1 MYFFLYLC
9 AFICGDISIEKYI
22 LHYNMKHYLFIL
34 IATIGLVSCG
44 TQAQS
49 TQAEANANT
58 QNPIM
63 PIVYVGENTDV
74 VRTDYL
80 PTLNLEDSVV
90 YATEASYAIANVTAE
105 GFTLTGNN
113 ALSVLSVDVPAKGL
127 HYDIPI
133 VPTGARVQALVTE
146 SCTDSTI
153 TMKLLQPFASVQ
165 WRVFWQDSQV
175 PACAIENAQGDEY
188 ATIHLNNAW
197 KEVKGRS
204 FLRVYAYA
212 DGQMLNDILVPLQDG
227 KPVTDVAELTR
238 FDDQAQILYSL
249 MIDRF
254 YNGNK
259 NNDWKMNNPEVLDI
273 VDYQGGDIKGIQKK
287 IEEGF
292 FDELGITTIWISPI
306 TQNPWDAWGMYPF
319 ANGNKYDSTKTYTK
333 FSGYHGYWPIFA
345 TEVEKRFTTEQEL
358 HDMLASAHKHGMNVI
373 LDYVANHMHINSPT
387 LQAHPDWHTD
397 SILPDGRRNF
407 ELWDEARLTT
417 WFDVHIPTLDLER
430 PEVCAP
436 MTDSALV
443 WLEKFVFDG
452 FRHDACKHIP
462 LNYWRE
468 LGKKMKQRYPDRH
481 IWMIGETY
489 GDPTLIG
496 SYVKSGML
504 NAQFDFNI
512 YHTAIDVLG
521 KENQSLKRMNST
533 ILESLAAYGAH
544 HTMGNI
550 SGNHDKCRFISLAG
564 KAVSWNENDKAAGW
578 EREIGVTA
586 DGNKELEAHAYK
598 MAMLLEVINFT
609 IPGVPCV
616 YQGDEYGEAGANDPD
631 NRHML
636 KFDGLNA
643 EQAAF
648 RVKVQD
654 LAQLRRN
661 NMALLYGEY
670 IPVEVTDDT
679 LHFQRIYMGDVID
692 VVIAL
697 NGESSITIN
706 GEKVWT
712 L

>member
-1 MYFFLYLC
+1 
-9 AFICGDISIEKYI
+9 
-22 LHYNMKHYLFIL
+22 MKHYLL
-34 IATIGLVSCG
+34 LLCIAIGCLSCG
-44 TQAQS
+44 TTTQPKAQE
-49 TQAEANANT
+49 EANANT

-63 PIVYVGENTDV
+63 PIVFYGNPTQVII
-74 VRTDYL
+74 TDYL
-80 PTLNLEDSVV
+80 PGLTEEDSVV
-90 YATEASYAIANVTAE
+90 FTTEPSYAVSNVDAE
-105 GFTLTGNN
+105 SFDLTGDNS
-113 ALSVLSVDVPAKGL
+113 LSVLSVAVPNKGLQYDIAIVPAGERN
-127 HYDIPI
+127 PNI
-133 VPTGARVQALVTE
+133 VTH
-146 SCTDSTI
+146 SCTDSTVTI
-153 TMKLLQPFASVQ
+153 RILDYLDRVQ
-165 WRVFWQDSQV
+165 WRAFWQDTKLT
-175 PACAIENAQGDEY
+175 PDDIESGQGEKY
-188 ATIHLNNAW
+188 ATIKLN
-197 KEVKGRS
+197 KEWQNTKGRT
-204 FLRVYAYA
+204 FLRVYALG
-212 DGQMLNDILVPLQDG
+212 DGQMLNDILIPLQDG
-227 KPVTDVAELTR
+227 KPVTDVAQLTR

-254 YNGNK
+254 HNGNK
-259 NNDWKMNNPEVLDI
+259 NNDWKMNSPEVLDI

-292 FDELGITTIWISPI
+292 FEELGISTIWISPI
-306 TQNPWDAWGMYPF
+306 TQNPWDAWGMNKFP
-319 ANGNKYDSTKTYTK
+319 NGNKYDSTKTYTK

-345 TEVEKRFTTEQEL
+345 TVVDKRFTTDQEL
-358 HDMLASAHKHGMNVI
+358 HDMLATAHAHGMNVI

-430 PEVCAP
+430 PEVCSP

-443 WLEKFVFDG
+443 WLEKFAFDG

-496 SYVKSGML
+496 SYVKTGML

-521 KENQSLKRMNST
+521 KPDQSLKRMNNT
-533 ILESLAAYGAH
+533 ILESLAAYGSH

-564 KAVSWNENDKAAGW
+564 GAVRWDENDKNAGW
-578 EREIGVTA
+578 TRQIGVTA
-586 DGNKELEAHAYK
+586 DGNKEMEAHAYK

-631 NRHML
+631 NRHMM
-636 KFDGLNA
+636 KFDGLTK
-643 EQAAF
+643 EQQDF
-648 RVKVQD
+648 RNKVQQ
-654 LAQLRRN
+654 LAQIRRN

-670 IPVEVTDDT
+670 IPVKATDDT
-679 LHFQRIYMGDVID
+679 LHFKRMYMGDVVD
-692 VVIAL
+692 VVISL
-697 NGESSITIN
+697 KGESSITIN
-706 GEKVWT
+706 GDRVFVI
-712 L
+712 

>member
-1 MYFFLYLC
+1 
-9 AFICGDISIEKYI
+9 
-22 LHYNMKHYLFIL
+22 MKHIFLIL
-34 IATIGLVSCG
+34 LATIGLISCG
-44 TQAQS
+44 NKAQNA
-49 TQAEANANT
+49 QNEANANT

-63 PIVYVGENTDV
+63 PIVFVGENTEV
-74 VRTDYL
+74 ILTDYL
-80 PTLNLEDSVV
+80 PALTAEDQVV
-90 YATEASYAIANVTAE
+90 FTTEPSYQVSNVTAE
-105 GFTLTGNN
+105 SITLNGDYT
-113 ALSVLSVDVPAKGL
+113 LSILSVDVPNKGL

-133 VPTGARVQALVTE
+133 VPQSQYEVGLATK
-146 SCTDSTI
+146 SFSDSTLTI
-153 TMKLLQPFASVQ
+153 SVLNEYEHLQF
-165 WRVFWQDSQV
+165 RVLWQDTR
-175 PACAIENAQGDEY
+175 AKEY
-188 ATIHLNNAW
+188 VEYEQYGSEATITIEPTW
-197 KEVKGRS
+197 RESKGRS
-204 FLRVYAYA
+204 FIRVYAYA
-212 DGQMLNDILVPLQDG
+212 DGKHLNDLLIPMQDG
-227 KPVTDVAELTR
+227 KVVNDVAQLTR
-238 FDDQAQILYSL
+238 FDDHAQILYSL

-254 YNGNK
+254 HNGNK
-259 NNDWKMNNPEVLDI
+259 NNDWKMNSPEVLDI
-273 VDYQGGDIKGIQKK
+273 VDYQGGDIKGIEKK
-287 IEEGF
+287 IKEGF
-292 FDELGITTIWISPI
+292 FEELGITTIWISPI

-319 ANGNKYDSTKTYTK
+319 PNGNKYDSTKTYTK

-358 HDMLASAHKHGMNVI
+358 HDMLATAHEHGMNVI

-430 PEVCAP
+430 PEVCSP

-443 WLEKFVFDG
+443 WLDKFAFDG

-468 LGKKMKQRYPDRH
+468 LGAKMKQRYPDRH

-489 GDPTLIG
+489 GDPALIG
-496 SYVKSGML
+496 SYVKTGML

-521 KENQSLKRMNST
+521 KPEQSLTRMNNT
-533 ILESLAAYGAH
+533 ILESLGAYGAH

-564 KAVSWNENDKAAGW
+564 GAVRWDENDKAAGW
-578 EREIGVTA
+578 TREIGVTA
-586 DGNKELEAHAYK
+586 DGDKAKEAHAYR

-631 NRHML
+631 NRHMM

-648 RVKVQD
+648 RTKVQE

-670 IPVEVTDDT
+670 VPVKVTDT
-679 LHFQRIYMGDVID
+679 LLHFQRVYMGDVVD
-692 VVIAL
+692 VVIDL
-697 NGESSITIN
+697 NGESSITVN
-706 GEKVWT
+706 GDKVWI

>member
-1 MYFFLYLC
+1 
-9 AFICGDISIEKYI
+9 
-22 LHYNMKHYLFIL
+22 MKHIFFIL
-34 IATIGLVSCG
+34 LATIGLISCG
-44 TQAQS
+44 NKAQNA
-49 TQAEANANT
+49 QNEANANT

-63 PIVYVGENTDV
+63 PIVFVGENTEV
-74 VRTDYL
+74 ILTDYL
-80 PTLNLEDSVV
+80 PALTAEDQVV
-90 YATEASYAIANVTAE
+90 FTTEPSYQVSNVTAE
-105 GFTLTGNN
+105 SITLNGDYT
-113 ALSVLSVDVPAKGL
+113 LSVLSVDVPNKGL

-133 VPTGARVQALVTE
+133 VPQSQYEVGLATK
-146 SCTDSTI
+146 SFSDSTLTI
-153 TMKLLQPFASVQ
+153 SVLNEYEHLQF
-165 WRVFWQDSQV
+165 RVLWQDTR
-175 PACAIENAQGDEY
+175 AKEY
-188 ATIHLNNAW
+188 VEYEQYGSEATITIEPTW
-197 KEVKGRS
+197 RESKGRS
-204 FLRVYAYA
+204 FIRVYAYA
-212 DGQMLNDILVPLQDG
+212 DGKHLNDLLIPMQDG
-227 KPVTDVAELTR
+227 KVVNDVAQLTR
-238 FDDQAQILYSL
+238 FDDHAQILYSL

-254 YNGNK
+254 HNGNK
-259 NNDWKMNNPEVLDI
+259 NNDWKMNSPEVLDI
-273 VDYQGGDIKGIQKK
+273 VDYQGGDIKGIEKK
-287 IEEGF
+287 IKEGF
-292 FDELGITTIWISPI
+292 FEELGITTIWISPI

-319 ANGNKYDSTKTYTK
+319 PNGNKYDSTKTYTK

-358 HDMLASAHKHGMNVI
+358 HDMLATAHEHGMNVI

-430 PEVCAP
+430 PEVCSP

-443 WLEKFVFDG
+443 WLDKFAFDG

-468 LGKKMKQRYPDRH
+468 LGAKMKQRYPDRH

-489 GDPTLIG
+489 GDPALIG
-496 SYVKSGML
+496 SYVKTGML

-521 KENQSLKRMNST
+521 KPEQSLTRMNNT
-533 ILESLAAYGAH
+533 ILESLGAYGAH

-564 KAVSWNENDKAAGW
+564 GAVRWDENDKAAGW
-578 EREIGVTA
+578 TREIGVTA
-586 DGNKELEAHAYK
+586 DGDKAKEAHAYR

-631 NRHML
+631 NRHMM

-648 RVKVQD
+648 RTKVQE

-670 IPVEVTDDT
+670 VPVKVTDT
-679 LHFQRIYMGDVID
+679 LLHFQRVYMGDVVD
-692 VVIAL
+692 VVIDL
-697 NGESSITIN
+697 NGESSITVN
-706 GEKVWT
+706 GDKVWI